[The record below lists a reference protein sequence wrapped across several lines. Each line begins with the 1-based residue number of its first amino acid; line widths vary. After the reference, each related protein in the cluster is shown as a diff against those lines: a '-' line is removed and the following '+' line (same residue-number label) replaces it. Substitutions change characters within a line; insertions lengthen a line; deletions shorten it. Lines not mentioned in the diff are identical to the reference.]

1 MANQVGVC
9 YGTVGN
15 NLPSPPDAVSL
26 IKSTNVINA
35 VRLYYPDSNI
45 LNALSNTNINVI
57 LDLPNSELQNMA
69 QNEPA
74 AYAWVQAN
82 VINYPNVAFK
92 YIAVGNE
99 VNPGPLAQ
107 YVLGAMS
114 HVINALGGAGLTG
127 KIKVSTAVHLAVL
140 GNSYPPSAGAFSG
153 EAAQY
158 LRPIVQ
164 FLINTG
170 SPLLCNIYP
179 YFSYQGNPSQ
189 ISLPYAL
196 FTAPG
201 AVVQDG
207 SNSYQNLFDAQLDSV
222 YSALE
227 KIGGGGVRV
236 VVSESGW
243 PSAGG
248 FAADIGKAQTFNT
261 NLVRHLNKG
270 TPKRPGQYI
279 EAYIFAFFNE
289 NLKQPQGTENNFG
302 LFYPNKSPVYSFH

>member
-15 NLPSPPDAVSL
+15 NLPNPGDAINL

-45 LNALSNTNINVI
+45 LNALRNTNIGVI

-114 HVINALGGAGLTG
+114 HIINALGGAGLTN
-127 KIKVSTAVHLAVL
+127 KIKVSTAVHLSVL
-140 GNSYPPSAGAFSG
+140 GKSYPPSAGEFSG
-153 EAAQY
+153 EAARY

-196 FTAPG
+196 FTSPG
-201 AVVQDG
+201 TVVQDG
-207 SNSYQNLFDAQLDSV
+207 PNSYQNLFDAQLDSV
-222 YSALE
+222 YSSLE
-227 KIGGGGVRV
+227 KIGGGNVRV

-279 EAYIFAFFNE
+279 EAYIFALFNE

-302 LFYPNKSPVYSFH
+302 LFYPNKQPVYSFH